1 MRVILGIDS
10 AAQHIAAIEITCI
23 FIFNILQLVDV
34 VDQQRGRH
42 RRRTIAR
49 VGCADLILVRV
60 TRVIAQ
66 LVSRRARAVDGH
78 TGGVCIGR
86 AVDVKGRDFLVVVL
100 GIVRCR
106 SAIAGFYTADGSI
119 DAVGR
124 IVIAIDLLC
133 IGVDADTVDALHD
146 GLAAVIAMR
155 DDDLAVVVGIAVGA
169 DVNLAAHAGSTDAY
183 IEALLAHRSVR
194 ADVCIVLGRDLRGR
208 SSRAALDID
217 IALGDKMDA
226 VRVAVFTRGVDGDGI
241 VLRVDAEGLEI
252 RQHSADTDID
262 GRAALNLDITLFTAV
277 DNAVFRIIS
286 RGINA
291 EATDVDLGAVHED
304 DAVRVNQGHVA
315 CRIEFTGD
323 FRHAVAAHSI
333 DEQVGAAVLLDID
346 RRILADV
353 ECIPADKGPTLA
365 FILIDCHYGFCF
377 ITCDCCMT

>member
-1 MRVILGIDS
+1 M
-10 AAQHIAAIEITCI
+10 
-23 FIFNILQLVDV
+23 
-34 VDQQRGRH
+34 
-42 RRRTIAR
+42 
-49 VGCADLILVRV
+49 
-60 TRVIAQ
+60 
-66 LVSRRARAVDGH
+66 
-78 TGGVCIGR
+78 
-86 AVDVKGRDFLVVVL
+86 L

-133 IGVDADTVDALHD
+133 IGVDADTIDALHD

-217 IALGDKMDA
+217 ITLGDKMDA
-226 VRVAVFTRGVDGDGI
+226 VGVAILARSVDGDGI
-241 VLRVDAEGLEI
+241 VLGVDTEGLEI

-262 GRAALNLDITLFTAV
+262 GRAALNLDITLFAAV
-277 DNAVFRIIS
+277 DDTIARIIS

-291 EATDVDLGAVHED
+291 EATDVDLSTVHED

-315 CRIEFTGD
+315 RRIELAGN
-323 FRHAVAAHSI
+323 FRHAVAAHGI

-346 RRILADV
+346 RRILANV
-353 ECIPADKGPTLA
+353 KRIPADKSPVLA
-365 FILIDCHYGFCF
+365 FCLRNCHGSIICVDGIDVLFCTRILRQGRRIQRLRRPCHM
-377 ITCDCCMT
+377 IKTARE